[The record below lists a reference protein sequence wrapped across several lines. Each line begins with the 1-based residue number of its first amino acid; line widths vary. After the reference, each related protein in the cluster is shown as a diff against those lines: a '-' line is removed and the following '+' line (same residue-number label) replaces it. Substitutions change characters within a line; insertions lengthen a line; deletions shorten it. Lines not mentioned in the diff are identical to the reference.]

1 MLVAANRGW
10 GWIKGE
16 IAVFPFIFIVFYV
29 NVNKMRQSATIK
41 DIARL
46 ARVSHMTVSRV
57 INNRPGVKAATKQR
71 ILKLVSELDYQPNL
85 VARSLV
91 VKRSRNLGMIITTIR
106 NPFYLELAQGIE
118 DTARSFG
125 YNVILCCTNYDL
137 SLEGEHIKELKR
149 RGVDGIIL
157 TSAQVQDGHVAALA
171 REGFPLVLVNR
182 RVLDPDLM
190 AQVDYVGIDNVKGGA
205 LALEHLIKLGHRRI
219 GIIRG
224 SLDSSVT
231 VERME
236 GACQTL
242 TRYDIALQDDL
253 VFGGDYLKGT
263 GYDAAQRFLSLP
275 HPPTAIFS
283 LNDYMAFGVYDALME
298 QGVRVP
304 EDMAL
309 VGFND
314 IEFASLKMVGLS
326 TISQQKYTLG
336 FMAVHRLMERIEGA
350 HPGREWILEP
360 ELIIR
365 KSCGYFLRT
374 EAQEKREA

>member
-1 MLVAANRGW
+1 M
-10 GWIKGE
+10 
-16 IAVFPFIFIVFYV
+16 VFFFINFYV
-29 NVNKMRQSATIK
+29 NVNKVMNYATLK

-46 ARVSHMTVSRV
+46 AHVSHTTVSRV

-71 ILKLVSELDYQPNL
+71 IMQLVKELDYQPNL

-91 VKRSRNLGMIITTIR
+91 VKRSKNLGMIITTIS
-106 NPFYLELAQGIE
+106 NPFYLELAKGIE

-137 SLEGEHIKELKR
+137 SLEGEHIRELKR

-157 TSAQVQDGHVAALA
+157 TSAQVKDGHVAALA
-171 REGFPLVLVNR
+171 HEGFPLVLVNR
-182 RVLDPDLM
+182 RVLDPDLT
-190 AQVDYVGIDNVKGGA
+190 AHVDYIGIDNVKGGEM
-205 LALEHLIKLGHRRI
+205 ALEHLIKLGHRRI

-236 GACQTL
+236 GAFRAL
-242 TRYDIALQDDL
+242 TKYGISPEDDL

-263 GYDAAQRFLSLP
+263 GYEAAKRFLP
-275 HPPTAIFS
+275 VPKPPSAIFS

-298 QGVRVP
+298 QGIRVP

-309 VGFND
+309 MGFND
-314 IEFASLKMVGLS
+314 IELASLKMIGLS
-326 TISQQKYTLG
+326 TISQKKYTLG
-336 FMAVHRLMERIEGA
+336 SMAVRRLMERIEGA
-350 HPGREWILEP
+350 PAGREWILEP

-365 KSCGYFLRT
+365 KSCGYTLT
-374 EAQEKREA
+374 NY

>member
-1 MLVAANRGW
+1 MLN
-10 GWIKGE
+10 
-16 IAVFPFIFIVFYV
+16 
-29 NVNKMRQSATIK
+29 SATLK

-46 ARVSHMTVSRV
+46 AHVSHTTVSRV
-57 INNRPGVKAATKQR
+57 INGKPGVKLATKQK
-71 ILKLVSELDYQPNL
+71 ILQLVKELDYQPNL

-91 VKRSRNLGMIITTIR
+91 VKRSKNLGMIITTIS
-106 NPFYLELAQGIE
+106 NPFYLELAKGIE
-118 DTARSFG
+118 DTARLFQ

-137 SLEGEHIKELKR
+137 SLEGEHIRELRR
-149 RGVDGIIL
+149 RGIDGIIL
-157 TSAQVQDGHVAALA
+157 TSAQVKDGHVSALA
-171 REGFPLVLVNR
+171 HEGFPLVLVNR
-182 RVLDPDLM
+182 RVLDPDLH
-190 AQVDYVGIDNVKGGA
+190 AQVDYIGIDNVKGGEM
-205 LALEHLIKLGHRRI
+205 ALEHLLKLGHRRI

-236 GACQTL
+236 GARRAL
-242 TRYDIALQDDL
+242 ARYGLPMEDDL

-263 GYDAAQRFLSLP
+263 GYEAAKRFLSLP

-309 VGFND
+309 MGFND
-314 IEFASLKMVGLS
+314 IELASLKMVGLS
-326 TISQQKYTLG
+326 TISQKKYTLG
-336 FMAVHRLMERIEGA
+336 SMAVRRLMERIEGA
-350 HPGREWILEP
+350 QPGTEWILEP

-365 KSCGYFLRT
+365 KSCGYTLRT
-374 EAQEKREA
+374 IRTIEQDKEKRRT

>member
-1 MLVAANRGW
+1 M
-10 GWIKGE
+10 IH
-16 IAVFPFIFIVFYV
+16 
-29 NVNKMRQSATIK
+29 SATIK

-57 INNRPGVKAATKQR
+57 INNRPGVKAVTKQR
-71 ILKLVSELDYQPNL
+71 ILRLVKELDYQPNL

-91 VKRSRNLGMIITTIR
+91 VKRSKNLGMIITTIR

-118 DTARSFG
+118 DTARSCG

-137 SLEGEHIKELKR
+137 SLEGEHIRELKR

-157 TSAQVQDGHVAALA
+157 TSAQIKDGHVAALA

-182 RVLDPDLM
+182 RVLDLGLSDK
-190 AQVDYVGIDNVKGGA
+190 VDYIGVDNVKGGEM
-205 LALEHLIKLGHRRI
+205 ALEHLMRMGHRRI

-224 SLDSSVT
+224 SLESSVT

-236 GACQTL
+236 GAC
-242 TRYDIALQDDL
+242 RALAQYGISPQDDL

-263 GYDAAQRFLSLP
+263 GYEAAKRFLSLP
-275 HPPTAIFS
+275 RPPSAIFS
-283 LNDYMAFGVYDALME
+283 LNDYMALGVYDALME
-298 QGVRVP
+298 HGVRVP

-309 VGFND
+309 LGFND
-314 IEFASLKMVGLS
+314 IEFASLNMVGLS
-326 TISQQKYTLG
+326 TISQKKYTLG
-336 FMAVHRLMERIEGA
+336 SMAVRRLMERIEGA
-350 HPGREWILEP
+350 QAGREWILEP

-365 KSCGYFLRT
+365 KSCGYLISGYCNQSR
-374 EAQEKREA
+374 